1 MKKGTKMT
9 DEQRQH
15 LSEAV
20 HNYWEN
26 KEHDLKYGARRS
38 DDSTTYMRS
47 YMREYYEKNK
57 EKWHTYTMERKY
69 NDMTTEALLKL
80 REKHIKGPV
89 ASDEKRQRLINIIE
103 KVLIARGALTV
114 ECDFEH
120 NYTTKTTAEIFKDG
134 LPNYIPDIE
143 VQKPHKPNKIEIDG
157 VWYDLIECP
166 IQWEG

>member
-1 MKKGTKMT
+1 MT

-26 KEHDLKYGARRS
+26 KEQDLKYGARRS
-38 DDSTTYMRS
+38 EDPTTYLRL
-47 YMREYYEKNK
+47 YMREYYEKNR
-57 EKWHTYTMERKY
+57 EKWRLYSLERKY
-69 NDMTTEALLKL
+69 SAMTTEALLKL
-80 REKHIKGPV
+80 REKHMKGPI

-103 KVLIARGALTV
+103 KILIARGALTV

-134 LPNYIPDIE
+134 FPNNMP
-143 VQKPHKPNKIEIDG
+143 KPQPNKIEIDG

>member
-9 DEQRQH
+9 DEQRQL

-20 HNYWEN
+20 KKSWEKKN
-26 KEHDLKYGARRS
+26 MELKYGSRESEDR
-38 DDSTTYMRS
+38 TTYMRN
-47 YMREYYEKNK
+47 YRREYYEKNK
-57 EKWHTYTMERKY
+57 QKVLDYNLERIYSDLSTDK
-69 NDMTTEALLKL
+69 LLKM
-80 REKHIKGPV
+80 REKRMNSSFMP
-89 ASDEKRQRLINIIE
+89 DDKRQRILNVIE
-103 KVLIARGALTV
+103 KILIARGALTV

-134 LPNYIPDIE
+134 FPN
-143 VQKPHKPNKIEIDG
+143 KPHKPNKIEIDG

>member
-9 DEQRQH
+9 DEQKQH

-20 HNYWEN
+20 KRSWEKKN
-26 KEHDLKYGARRS
+26 MELKYGSRESEDR
-38 DDSTTYMRS
+38 TTYMRN
-47 YMREYYEKNK
+47 YRREYYEKNK
-57 EKWHTYTMERKY
+57 QKVLDYNLERIYSDLSTDK
-69 NDMTTEALLKL
+69 LLKM
-80 REKHIKGPV
+80 REKRMNSSFMP
-89 ASDEKRQRLINIIE
+89 DDKRQRILNVIE
-103 KVLIARGALTV
+103 KILIARGALTV

-134 LPNYIPDIE
+134 LPNYMPNIE
-143 VQKPHKPNKIEIDG
+143 VQKPYKPNKIEIDG